1 MILILVDAVNGCPRL
16 SNKIRI
22 YLEKR
27 IIKFKVIIVNIFL
40 IRPLGHFFAV
50 EVNIKLNPKYY
61 IDRNNLNYPA
71 QSLFFKF
78 LKQLII

>member
-27 IIKFKVIIVNIFL
+27 MFKVIIVNIFL

-50 EVNIKLNPKYY
+50 EVKIKFNPK
-61 IDRNNLNYPA
+61 
-71 QSLFFKF
+71 
-78 LKQLII
+78 